1 MCKERNAGLRRIF
14 RAARFAGCVV
24 ALFSGWTFG
33 QNRGG
38 PPRQFELKSE
48 TPKFWELFTEG
59 SELEKIATGFGFT
72 EGPVWDPHG
81 FLYVSDEEKNK
92 LSRVYPMGAWRR
104 CWKSVDPD
112 GARSI
117 PRAA

>member
-24 ALFSGWTFG
+24 ALFSGWMFD

-38 PPRQFELKSE
+38 PQRQFELKAE

-59 SELEKIATGFGFT
+59 SQLEKITTGFGFT

-92 LSRVYPMGAWRR
+92 LSRVYPDGR
-104 CWKSVDPD
+104 VETVLEIGDPD